1 MIIRE
6 NFWLIA
12 WLCLF
17 SFSVIVGDVVYRS
30 SNQKRKTLTRGEIMQ
45 LIYDSASI
53 TYAINLVHK
62 SMTSKELIN
71 SLQNDRYVLIL
82 GAVWIILSCLEQ
94 MRKIF
99 GKKSHE

>member
-6 NFWLIA
+6 NFWLIV

-17 SFSVIVGDVVYRS
+17 LFSVIVGDIVYRS
-30 SNQKRKTLTRGEIMQ
+30 NNKKPKSLTGVEIMQ

-82 GAVWIILSCLEQ
+82 GAIWIIQSCVEQ

>member
-1 MIIRE
+1 
-6 NFWLIA
+6 
-12 WLCLF
+12 
-17 SFSVIVGDVVYRS
+17 
-30 SNQKRKTLTRGEIMQ
+30 MQ

-53 TYAINLVHK
+53 TYAINLVYK

-82 GAVWIILSCLEQ
+82 GAVWIIQSCVEQ